1 MGDATWNESGSNPS
15 VSELR
20 HRYRRRSDMMVGPM
34 RSPVILSA
42 DQARRIALGA
52 QGFAEPAPKGMVDR
66 RHGRKVLDRVGLIQ
80 IDSVNVLVRS
90 QELPLFARLGDH
102 RRDLIPSMTKSGDLF
117 EYWAHEASH
126 IPVDLQPLLRWR
138 MDDAREGRG
147 TWKGVAAIRHEEP
160 ALVQSV
166 LDQVCERGPLTT
178 GMIEGGGER
187 GDDMWAWSP
196 GKRALEYLFWSG
208 DLTARRGSNF
218 ERWYDLPEH
227 VLPAR
232 VIEAATPVPTDAKK
246 ELLVVGAR
254 SHGVGT
260 ARDLAD
266 YFRLNVPES
275 RPLLDELVDEGR
287 LLPAEVTGW
296 KDKAY
301 LHPGAR
307 RPNNPKGRALLSP
320 FDSLVWERAR
330 TERIWGFRYRIEI
343 YVPKPKR
350 VHGYYVLP
358 FLLDGHLVARVDL
371 KSDRKAGALLVQAAF
386 AEDGVDRSRVAR
398 ELAGELAALAAFLGL
413 EGVEVRPDGD
423 LAPALGLAVE
433 ADGSPG

>member
-1 MGDATWNESGSNPS
+1 MTAP
-15 VSELR
+15 VS
-20 HRYRRRSDMMVGPM
+20 
-34 RSPVILSA
+34 LSA
-42 DQARRIALGA
+42 DQARRVALGA
-52 QGFAEPAPKGMVDR
+52 QGFAEPSPTGTVDR

-90 QELPLFARLGDH
+90 QELPLFARLGGH
-102 RRDLIPSMTKSGDLF
+102 RRDLIPSMTKGGDLF

-126 IPVDLQPLLRWR
+126 VPVDLQPLLRWR

-160 ALVQSV
+160 GLVRSV
-166 LDQVCERGPLTT
+166 LDQIRERGPLTT
-178 GMIEGGGER
+178 SMVEGGGKR

-208 DLTARRGSNF
+208 DLTARRGTNF
-218 ERWYDLPEH
+218 ERWYDLPERA
-227 VLPAR
+227 LPAR
-232 VIEAATPVPTDAKK
+232 VVEAPTPSVADAKK
-246 ELLVVGAR
+246 ELLVIGAR

-266 YFRLNVPES
+266 YFRLNIPES
-275 RPLLDELVDEGR
+275 RPLLDELVEEGR
-287 LLPAEVTGW
+287 LLPAEVRGW

-320 FDSLVWERAR
+320 FDSLVWERSR

-358 FLLDGHLVARVDL
+358 FLLDGRLVARVDL
-371 KSDRKAGALLVQAAF
+371 KSDRQAGVLRVQGAF
-386 AEDGVDRSRVAR
+386 AEDGVEGVLVAE
-398 ELAGELAALAAFLGL
+398 ELAGELTSLAAFLGL
-413 EGVEVRPDGD
+413 GGVEVMPNGD
-423 LAPALGLAVE
+423 LSLALTAAVV
-433 ADGSPG
+433 AS

>member
-1 MGDATWNESGSNPS
+1 MT
-15 VSELR
+15 
-20 HRYRRRSDMMVGPM
+20 
-34 RSPVILSA
+34 SPVTVSA

-66 RHGRKVLDRVGLIQ
+66 RHGRKVFERVGLIQ

-90 QELPLFARLGDH
+90 QELPMFARLGGH
-102 RRDLIPSMTKSGDLF
+102 RRDLIPSMTKAGDLF

-126 IPVDLQPLLRWR
+126 VPVDLQPLLRWR
-138 MDDAREGRG
+138 MDDARQGRG
-147 TWKGVAAIRHEEP
+147 TWKGVAAVRHEEP

-166 LDQVCERGPLTT
+166 LDQIRERGPLTT
-178 GMIEGGGER
+178 GMVEGGGER
-187 GDDMWAWSP
+187 GTDMWAWSP

-208 DLTARRGSNF
+208 AVTAWRGTNF
-218 ERWYDLPEH
+218 ERWYDLPERA
-227 VLPAR
+227 LPAR
-232 VIEAATPVPTDAKK
+232 VVEAPTPTPTQAKK
-246 ELLVVGAR
+246 ELLVIGAR

-275 RPLLDELVDEGR
+275 RLLLDDLVEEGR

-296 KDKAY
+296 KDRAY
-301 LHPGAR
+301 LHPDAR

-320 FDSLVWERAR
+320 FDSLVWERSR

-358 FLLDGHLVARVDL
+358 FLLDGQLVARVDL
-371 KSDRKAGALLVQAAF
+371 KSDRKAGVLLVQGAF
-386 AEDGVDRSRVAR
+386 GEDGVDDGRVA
-398 ELAGELAALAAFLGL
+398 EELAAELVSMAAFLGL
-413 EGVEVRPDGD
+413 DGVEVKPNGD
-423 LAPALGLAVE
+423 LASSLAAAL
-433 ADGSPG
+433 PT

>member
-1 MGDATWNESGSNPS
+1 MT
-15 VSELR
+15 
-20 HRYRRRSDMMVGPM
+20 
-34 RSPVILSA
+34 SPVTVSA

-66 RHGRKVLDRVGLIQ
+66 RHGRKVFERVGLIQ

-90 QELPLFARLGDH
+90 QELPMFARLGGH
-102 RRDLIPSMTKSGDLF
+102 RRDLIPSMTKAGDLF

-126 IPVDLQPLLRWR
+126 VPVDLQPLLRWR
-138 MDDAREGRG
+138 MDDARQGRG
-147 TWKGVAAIRHEEP
+147 TWKGVAAVRHEEP

-166 LDQVCERGPLTT
+166 LDQIRERGPLTT
-178 GMIEGGGER
+178 GMVEGGGER
-187 GDDMWAWSP
+187 GTDMWAWSP

-208 DLTARRGSNF
+208 AVTAWRGTNF
-218 ERWYDLPEH
+218 ERWYDLPERA
-227 VLPAR
+227 LPAR
-232 VIEAATPVPTDAKK
+232 VVEAPTPTPTQAKK
-246 ELLVVGAR
+246 ELLVIGAR

-275 RPLLDELVDEGR
+275 RLLLDDLVEEGR

-296 KDKAY
+296 KDRAY
-301 LHPGAR
+301 LHPDAR

-320 FDSLVWERAR
+320 FDSLVWERSR

-358 FLLDGHLVARVDL
+358 FLLDGQLVARVDL
-371 KSDRKAGALLVQAAF
+371 KSDRKAGVLLVQGAF
-386 AEDGVDRSRVAR
+386 GEDGVDDGRVA
-398 ELAGELAALAAFLGL
+398 EELAAELVSMAAFLGL
-413 EGVEVRPDGD
+413 DGVEVKPNGD
-423 LAPALGLAVE
+423 LASSLAAAL
-433 ADGSPG
+433 ST